1 MKRDEALGNF
11 VAEVSPALLS
21 FYFVI
26 SFFVT
31 NSMVQLAFPGSLASF
46 DRRMSETGADSLNR
60 KNVIKSREHV
70 RTIADDQTGSRPN

>member
-1 MKRDEALGNF
+1 MRARAVEDLQEGDEALGNF
-11 VAEVSPALLS
+11 VAEVSPAVLS

-46 DRRMSETGADSLNR
+46 DRRMSETGL
-60 KNVIKSREHV
+60 VKS
-70 RTIADDQTGSRPN
+70 